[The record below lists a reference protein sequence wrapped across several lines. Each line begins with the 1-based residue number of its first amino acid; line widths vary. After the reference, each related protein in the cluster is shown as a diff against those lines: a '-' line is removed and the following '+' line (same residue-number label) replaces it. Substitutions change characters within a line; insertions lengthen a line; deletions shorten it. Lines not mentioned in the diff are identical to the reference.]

1 MEDSYMEDAF
11 KGLAAILLEKAS
23 KRVEISRD
31 GTTLY
36 SGYAIL
42 GKTEYEDA
50 DRSGS
55 RVSVYAVDFIIK
67 PTGYEPRRGDVVECG
82 GDVYV
87 VKPVQNELWRYADP
101 FKTALRVHAQRV
113 ADR

>member
-1 MEDSYMEDAF
+1 MEESYLEASF
-11 KGLAAILLEKAS
+11 KGLADILLVKAS
-23 KRVEISRD
+23 KRVTITRD
-31 GTTLY
+31 SETLY
-36 SGYAIL
+36 NGYAIL

-87 VKPVQNELWRYADP
+87 VKPVQNELWRYTDP